1 MATSQTQ
8 AAAERELEALA
19 DYGATLGELLE
30 HIEEQSD
37 RLGSFS
43 DEQEEE
49 LQVYCWR
56 VHRDSR
62 EAFPAPRT
70 GYGRGHEDD
79 DIGG

>member
-19 DYGATLGELLE
+19 DYGATLGELLD
-30 HIEEQSD
+30 HIEEQND

-43 DEQEEE
+43 DDQEEE

-56 VHRDSR
+56 VHRHAR
-62 EAFPAPRT
+62 EGFPGPRP
-70 GYGRGHEDD
+70 GYGRVLDD